1 MAEKESTAQM
11 VIGLFEDLLPILVI
25 GGIIYG
31 IYYVITWPMREAK
44 KAASGVF
51 GFVKHLI

>member
-1 MAEKESTAQM
+1 MAETTAQM
-11 VIGLFEDLLPILVI
+11 GIGLGKDLLPILII

>member
-31 IYYVITWPMREAK
+31 IYYVVTWPLREAK